1 MSTYEI
7 FSDSLGDTTPQAA
20 ERFARFC
27 TLVAEKSGYNIV
39 FEINHK
45 MAGYSPASIGGDIS
59 NICWDCD
66 WYGRGLF
73 KNSAINGAV
82 SMVMALVSDE

>member
-27 TLVAEKSGYNIV
+27 TLVAEKSGHNIV
-39 FEINHK
+39 FEINRGV
-45 MAGYSPASIGGDIS
+45 AGYSPASVGGDIS
-59 NICWDCD
+59 DICWDCD

-73 KNSAINGAV
+73 KNSAINKAV
-82 SMVMALVSDE
+82 SMVAALVSDE

>member
-1 MSTYEI
+1 MSTHEI
-7 FSDSLGDTTPQAA
+7 FSDSLGETTPQAA
-20 ERFARFC
+20 DRFARFC

-45 MAGYSPASIGGDIS
+45 LAGYSPTSIGGDIS

-73 KNSAINGAV
+73 KNSAINKAV
-82 SMVMALVSDE
+82 STVTVFLSDE